1 MFDKATRT
9 LMAMLFERG
18 AVDEIEGKT
27 ADGSRWSVDCHRPN
41 LFQDYTYFDGYV
53 SGAYNEDFRGDTLE
67 ETLSKMDTWMEEKA
81 GAVEMVRMVL
91 V

>member
-67 ETLSKMDTWMEEKA
+67 ETLNKMDAWLEEDEAIKA
-81 GAVEMVRMVL
+81 KIRGVAV
-91 V
+91 